1 MNTKELVSRTVI
13 WVETALAGSLSPS
26 VRRVMHIEL
35 SMSLAYGVF
44 YACIIP
50 FTQVVL
56 RRLGASV
63 DMLALYTALLFVGSV
78 FTSFSIVL
86 MRRRRTINIIV
97 FCWLLGRSLFLLTAF
112 VTGAVQLMAIGIVF
126 WLLEAFVIPAYTR
139 VIQKIYPESGRGKVM
154 STVRMGR
161 VSVILLVTPLAGWA
175 LDRVGY
181 QVLFPIGAL
190 FGILATYLFT
200 RIDLDE
206 GELPPRKTKTFSDLW
221 QIVRSDRN
229 FATYLLSYSLF
240 GLGGLLSWPLY
251 PVVQV
256 DRLQLSYSEIGLLG
270 LVESVTWFFS
280 YLLWGRTIDKR
291 GGLFVVRAI
300 AALSI
305 VTPLTYMSAQSLW
318 MLLPSAIARG
328 LGMAGFEL
336 GRISAGIQ
344 LADPERVTEY
354 AAIQSTVVGLRGL
367 VAPLVTVG
375 LLRLGAPHSAVFLLS
390 VVFLVMGWF
399 MFGRVTA
406 PTPGDEEY
414 SERQRLRYRWPFRR
428 RISRV

>member
-1 MNTKELVSRTVI
+1 MNTKELVGRTVI
-13 WVETALAGSLSPS
+13 WVETVLAGSLSPS

-56 RRLGASV
+56 RRQGATV

-206 GELPPRKTKTFSDLW
+206 GELPPRQTKTFADLW

-229 FATYLLSYSLF
+229 FAVYLLSYSLF

-375 LLRLGAPHSAVFLLS
+375 LLRMGAPHSAVFLLS
-390 VVFLVMGWF
+390 VVFLVMGWV

-406 PTPGDEEY
+406 PVPGDEGY

-428 RISRV
+428 RIARV

>member
-1 MNTKELVSRTVI
+1 MKATELLNRTGM
-13 WVETALAGSLSPS
+13 WLETALAGSLSPA
-26 VRRVMHIEL
+26 VRRFMHIEL
-35 SMSLAYGVF
+35 SMSLAYGIF

-56 RRLGASV
+56 RRLGATV

-78 FTSFSIVL
+78 FTSFSIVI

-112 VTGAVQLMAIGIVF
+112 VTGAAQLMAVGIVF

-161 VSVILLVTPLAGWA
+161 VSMILLVTPLAGWA
-175 LDRVGY
+175 MDQVGY
-181 QVLFPIGAL
+181 RVLFPIGAL
-190 FGILATYLFT
+190 FGILATFLFT
-200 RIDLDE
+200 RLDFDE
-206 GELPPRKTKTFSDLW
+206 GELPPRKTKAFSDLW
-221 QIVRSDRN
+221 QIVRTDRN
-229 FATYLLSYSLF
+229 FAVYLVGYSLF

-256 DRLQLSYSEIGLLG
+256 DRLQLSYSDIGLLG
-270 LVESVTWFFS
+270 LVESVTWLFS

-300 AALSI
+300 SVISI
-305 VTPLTYMSAQSLW
+305 VTPVTYMFAQNIW

-344 LADPERVTEY
+344 LADPDRVTEY
-354 AAIQSTVVGLRGL
+354 AAIQSTIVGLRGL
-367 VAPLVTVG
+367 VAPVVTVV
-375 LLRLGAPHSAVFLLS
+375 LLRMGAPQSAIFLLS
-390 VVFLVMGWF
+390 VLFSLLGWF
-399 MFGRVTA
+399 MFGRVEA
-406 PTPGDEEY
+406 PTPGDEGY
-414 SERQRLRYRWPFRR
+414 SERQKLRYQWPFRR
-428 RISRV
+428 RIARV

>member
-1 MNTKELVSRTVI
+1 MKATELLNRTGM
-13 WVETALAGSLSPS
+13 WLETALAGSLSPA
-26 VRRVMHIEL
+26 VRRFMHIEL
-35 SMSLAYGVF
+35 SMSLAYGIF

-78 FTSFSIVL
+78 FTSFSIVI

-112 VTGAVQLMAIGIVF
+112 VTGAVQLMAVGIVF

-161 VSVILLVTPLAGWA
+161 VSMILLVTPLAGWA
-175 LDRVGY
+175 MDQVGY
-181 QVLFPIGAL
+181 RVLFPIGAL
-190 FGILATYLFT
+190 FGILATFLFT
-200 RIDLDE
+200 RIDFDE
-206 GELPPRKTKTFSDLW
+206 GELPPRKTKAFSDLW
-221 QIVRSDRN
+221 QIVRTDRN
-229 FATYLLSYSLF
+229 FAVYLVGYSLF

-256 DRLQLSYSEIGLLG
+256 DRLQLSYSDIGLLG
-270 LVESVTWFFS
+270 LVESVTWLFS

-300 AALSI
+300 SVISI
-305 VTPLTYMSAQSLW
+305 VTPVTYMFAQNIW

-344 LADPERVTEY
+344 LADPDRVTEY
-354 AAIQSTVVGLRGL
+354 AAIQSTIVGLRGL
-367 VAPLVTVG
+367 VAPVVTVV
-375 LLRLGAPHSAVFLLS
+375 LLRMGAPQSAIFLLS
-390 VVFLVMGWF
+390 VLFSLLGWF
-399 MFGRVTA
+399 MFGRVEA
-406 PTPGDEEY
+406 PTPGDEGY
-414 SERQRLRYRWPFRR
+414 SERQKLRYLWPFRR

>member
-1 MNTKELVSRTVI
+1 MLAIVLLRRAGM
-13 WVETALAGSLSPS
+13 WMETALAGSLSPS

-44 YACIIP
+44 YATIIP
-50 FTQVVL
+50 FTPVVL

-63 DMLALYTALLFVGSV
+63 DMLALYTSLLFVGSI

-86 MRRRRTINIIV
+86 MRRRRTVNIIL

-112 VTGAVQLMAIGIVF
+112 ISGAVPLMAISILF

-161 VSVILLVTPLAGWA
+161 VAVILLVTPLAGWA
-175 LDRVGY
+175 LDQVGY
-181 QVLFPIGAL
+181 QVLFPIGAV
-190 FGILATYLFT
+190 FGILATYIFT

-206 GELPPRKTKTFSDLW
+206 GKLPPRQTKTFADLW

-229 FATYLLSYSLF
+229 FAVYLLSYSLF
-240 GLGGLLSWPLY
+240 GLGGLMAWPLY
-251 PVVQV
+251 PIVQV

-270 LVESVTWFFS
+270 LVESITWLFS
-280 YLLWGRTIDKR
+280 YLFWGRTIDRR

-300 AALSI
+300 SAISI

-328 LGMAGFEL
+328 MTMAGFEL
-336 GRISAGIQ
+336 GRINAGIQ

-367 VAPLVTVG
+367 VAPVLTVG
-375 LLRLGAPHSAVFLLS
+375 LLRLGVPHSAIFLISVFFLALGWLS
-390 VVFLVMGWF
+390 
-399 MFGRVTA
+399 FGRVEA
-406 PTPGDEEY
+406 PTPGDAEF
-414 SERQRLRYRWPFRR
+414 SERQKLRYRWPFRR
-428 RISRV
+428 RTPRM

>member
-1 MNTKELVSRTVI
+1 MNTKELLSRTVI

-161 VSVILLVTPLAGWA
+161 VSIILLVTPLAGWA
-175 LDRVGY
+175 MDQVGY
-181 QVLFPIGAL
+181 RVLFPIGAL
-190 FGILATYLFT
+190 FGILATFLFT
-200 RIDLDE
+200 RIDVDE
-206 GELPPRKTKTFSDLW
+206 GELPPRQTKTFADLW
-221 QIVRSDRN
+221 QIIRSDRN
-229 FATYLLSYSLF
+229 FAVYLLGYSLF

-256 DRLQLSYSEIGLLG
+256 DRLQLSYADIGFLG
-270 LVESVTWFFS
+270 LAESITWLFS
-280 YLLWGRTIDKR
+280 YLLWGRAIDKR

-300 AALSI
+300 SAISI
-305 VTPLTYMSAQSLW
+305 VTPLTYMSAQNIW

-344 LADPERVTEY
+344 LADPDRVTEY

-367 VAPLVTVG
+367 VAPAVTVG
-375 LLRLGAPHSAVFLLS
+375 LLRLGVPHSAVFLLS
-390 VVFLVMGWF
+390 VLFLVLGWII
-399 MFGRVTA
+399 FGRVTA
-406 PTPGDEEY
+406 PTPGDEGY

>member
-1 MNTKELVSRTVI
+1 MNTKELLSRTVI
-13 WVETALAGSLSPS
+13 WVETALAGSLSPT

-161 VSVILLVTPLAGWA
+161 VSIILLVTPLAGWA
-175 LDRVGY
+175 MDQVGY
-181 QVLFPIGAL
+181 RVLFPIGAL
-190 FGILATYLFT
+190 FGILATFLFT
-200 RIDLDE
+200 RIDVDE
-206 GELPPRKTKTFSDLW
+206 GELPPRQTKTFADLW
-221 QIVRSDRN
+221 QIIRSDRN
-229 FATYLLSYSLF
+229 FAVYLLGYSLF

-256 DRLQLSYSEIGLLG
+256 DRLQLSYADIGFLG
-270 LVESVTWFFS
+270 LAESITWLFS
-280 YLLWGRTIDKR
+280 YLLWGRAIDKR

-300 AALSI
+300 SAISI
-305 VTPLTYMSAQSLW
+305 VTPLTYMSAQNIW

-344 LADPERVTEY
+344 LADPDRVTEY

-367 VAPLVTVG
+367 VAPAVTVG
-375 LLRLGAPHSAVFLLS
+375 LLRLGVPHSAVFLLS
-390 VVFLVMGWF
+390 VFFLALGWI

-406 PTPGDEEY
+406 PTPGDEGY

>member
-1 MNTKELVSRTVI
+1 MKTKELLSRTVI

-26 VRRVMHIEL
+26 VRRVMHTEL
-35 SMSLAYGVF
+35 SMSLAHGVF

-126 WLLEAFVIPAYTR
+126 GLLEAFVIPAYTR

-206 GELPPRKTKTFSDLW
+206 GELPPRQTKAFSDLW
-221 QIVRSDRN
+221 QIVRGDRN
-229 FATYLLSYSLF
+229 FAIYLLSYSLF

-270 LVESVTWFFS
+270 LVESVTWLFS

-300 AALSI
+300 SAISI

-390 VVFLVMGWF
+390 VAFLVMGWV
-399 MFGRVTA
+399 MFGQVTA
-406 PTPGDEEY
+406 PTPGDEGY

-428 RISRV
+428 RIAQV

>member
-35 SMSLAYGVF
+35 SMSLAHGVF
-44 YACIIP
+44 YALIIP

-112 VTGAVQLMAIGIVF
+112 VTGAVQLMAIGVVF
-126 WLLEAFVIPAYTR
+126 GLLEAFVVPAYTR

-206 GELPPRKTKTFSDLW
+206 GELPPRQTKTFSDLW
-221 QIVRSDRN
+221 QIVRGDRN
-229 FATYLLSYSLF
+229 FAIYLLSYSLF
-240 GLGGLLSWPLY
+240 GLGGLLSWPLF

-270 LVESVTWFFS
+270 LVESITWFLS

-300 AALSI
+300 SAISI

-318 MLLPSAIARG
+318 MLMPSAVARG

-354 AAIQSTVVGLRGL
+354 AAIQSTVVGLRGM
-367 VAPLVTVG
+367 VAPVITVG

-390 VVFLVMGWF
+390 VFFLVLGWV

-406 PTPGDEEY
+406 PIPGDEEY

-428 RISRV
+428 RIARV

>member
-1 MNTKELVSRTVI
+1 MLATVFLRRAGLWI
-13 WVETALAGSLSPS
+13 ETALAGSLSAS

-44 YACIIP
+44 YASIMP

-56 RRLGASV
+56 RRQGASV
-63 DMLALYTALLFVGSV
+63 DMLALYTSLIFVGSI

-86 MRRRRTINIIV
+86 MRRRRTIKLIV

-112 VTGAVQLMAIGIVF
+112 VSGAVPLMVISALF

-190 FGILATYLFT
+190 FGILATFIFT

-206 GELPPRKTKTFSDLW
+206 GKLPPRKTKTFADLW

-229 FATYLLSYSLF
+229 FAVYLLSYSLF
-240 GLGGLLSWPLY
+240 GLGALMAWPLY
-251 PVVQV
+251 PLVQV

-270 LVESVTWFFS
+270 LVESIIWLLS
-280 YLLWGRTIDKR
+280 YLLWGRTIDRR

-300 AALSI
+300 SAIAM

-318 MLLPSAIARG
+318 MLLPAAIASG
-328 LGMAGFEL
+328 VGMAGFEM

-344 LADPERVTEY
+344 LADPDRVTEY
-354 AAIQSTVVGLRGL
+354 AAIQSTVVGLRGV
-367 VAPLVTVG
+367 VAPAITVG
-375 LLRLGAPHSAVFLLS
+375 LLRLGAPHSAIFLISVF
-390 VVFLVMGWF
+390 FLALGWF
-399 MFGRVTA
+399 TFGRVQA
-406 PTPGDEEY
+406 PTPGDEGY
-414 SERQRLRYRWPFRR
+414 KERDKLRYKWPFRR
-428 RISRV
+428 RMPRM

>member
-1 MNTKELVSRTVI
+1 MNTKELVGRTVI
-13 WVETALAGSLSPS
+13 WVETVLAGSLSPS

-56 RRLGASV
+56 RRQGATV

-161 VSVILLVTPLAGWA
+161 VSVILLITPLAGWA

-206 GELPPRKTKTFSDLW
+206 GELPPRQTKAFSDLW
-221 QIVRSDRN
+221 QIVRTDRN
-229 FATYLLSYSLF
+229 FAVYLVSYSLF

-270 LVESVTWFFS
+270 LVESITWFLS

-300 AALSI
+300 SAISI

-318 MLLPSAIARG
+318 MLMPSAIARG

-375 LLRLGAPHSAVFLLS
+375 LLRMGAPHSAVFLLS
-390 VVFLVMGWF
+390 VAFLVMGWV

-414 SERQRLRYRWPFRR
+414 RERQRLRYRWPFRR

>member
-1 MNTKELVSRTVI
+1 MKTKELLIRTVI

-44 YACIIP
+44 YACVIP

-112 VTGAVQLMAIGIVF
+112 VTGATQLMAIGIVF

-206 GELPPRKTKTFSDLW
+206 GELPPRQTKAFSDLW
-221 QIVRSDRN
+221 QIIRSDRN
-229 FATYLLSYSLF
+229 FAVYLVSYSLF

-300 AALSI
+300 SAISI

-318 MLLPSAIARG
+318 MLMPSAIARG

-367 VAPLVTVG
+367 VAPVITVG

-390 VVFLVMGWF
+390 VLFSALGWY
-399 MFGRVTA
+399 MFGRVEA

-414 SERQRLRYRWPFRR
+414 KERQRLGYRWPFRR

>member
-63 DMLALYTALLFVGSV
+63 DMLALYTALLFMGSV

-206 GELPPRKTKTFSDLW
+206 GELPPRQTKTFADLW

-229 FATYLLSYSLF
+229 FAVYLLSYSLF

-390 VVFLVMGWF
+390 VVFLVMGWV

-406 PTPGDEEY
+406 PVPGDEGY

-428 RISRV
+428 RIARV

>member
-1 MNTKELVSRTVI
+1 MNTKELLSRTVI
-13 WVETALAGSLSPS
+13 WVETALAGSLSPT

-161 VSVILLVTPLAGWA
+161 VSIILLVTPLAGWA
-175 LDRVGY
+175 MDQVGY
-181 QVLFPIGAL
+181 RVLFPIGAL
-190 FGILATYLFT
+190 FGILATFLFT
-200 RIDLDE
+200 RIDVDE
-206 GELPPRKTKTFSDLW
+206 GELPPRQTKTFADLW
-221 QIVRSDRN
+221 QIIRSDRN
-229 FATYLLSYSLF
+229 FAVYLLGYSLF

-256 DRLQLSYSEIGLLG
+256 DRLQLSYADIGFLG
-270 LVESVTWFFS
+270 LAESITWLFS
-280 YLLWGRTIDKR
+280 YLLWGRAIDKR

-300 AALSI
+300 SAISI
-305 VTPLTYMSAQSLW
+305 VTPLTYMSAQNIW

-344 LADPERVTEY
+344 LADPDRVTEY

-367 VAPLVTVG
+367 VAPAMTVG
-375 LLRLGAPHSAVFLLS
+375 LLRLGVPHSAVFLLS
-390 VVFLVMGWF
+390 VFFLALGWI

-406 PTPGDEEY
+406 PTPGDEGY

>member
-1 MNTKELVSRTVI
+1 
-13 WVETALAGSLSPS
+13 
-26 VRRVMHIEL
+26 MHIEL
-35 SMSLAYGVF
+35 SMSLAHGVF
-44 YACIIP
+44 YALIIP

-112 VTGAVQLMAIGIVF
+112 VTGAVQLMAIGVVF
-126 WLLEAFVIPAYTR
+126 GLLEAFVVPAYTR

-206 GELPPRKTKTFSDLW
+206 GELPPRKTKAFSDLW
-221 QIVRSDRN
+221 QIVRGDRN
-229 FATYLLSYSLF
+229 FAIYLLSYSLF
-240 GLGGLLSWPLY
+240 GLGGLLSWPLF

-270 LVESVTWFFS
+270 LVESITWFLS

-300 AALSI
+300 SAISI

-318 MLLPSAIARG
+318 MLMPSAIARG

-354 AAIQSTVVGLRGL
+354 AAIQSTVVGLRGM
-367 VAPLVTVG
+367 VAPVITVG

-390 VVFLVMGWF
+390 VFFLVMGWV
-399 MFGRVTA
+399 MFGRVEA
-406 PTPGDEEY
+406 PIPGDEGY

>member
-1 MNTKELVSRTVI
+1 MNTKELVGRTVI
-13 WVETALAGSLSPS
+13 WVETVLAGSLSPS

-56 RRLGASV
+56 RRQGATV

-161 VSVILLVTPLAGWA
+161 VSVILLITPLAGWA

-206 GELPPRKTKTFSDLW
+206 GELPPRQTKAFSDLW
-221 QIVRSDRN
+221 QIVRTDRN
-229 FATYLLSYSLF
+229 FAVYLVSYSLF

-270 LVESVTWFFS
+270 LVESITWFFS
-280 YLLWGRTIDKR
+280 YLVWGRTIDKK

-300 AALSI
+300 SAISI

-318 MLLPSAIARG
+318 MLMPSAIARG

-375 LLRLGAPHSAVFLLS
+375 LLRMGAPHSAVFLLS
-390 VVFLVMGWF
+390 VAFLVMGWV
-399 MFGRVTA
+399 MFGQVTA

-414 SERQRLRYRWPFRR
+414 RERQRLRYRWPFRR

>member
-1 MNTKELVSRTVI
+1 MNTRELVGRTVI
-13 WVETALAGSLSPS
+13 WVETVLAGSLSPS

-56 RRLGASV
+56 RRQGATV

-206 GELPPRKTKTFSDLW
+206 GELPPRQTKTFADLW

-229 FATYLLSYSLF
+229 FAVYLVSYSLF

-270 LVESVTWFFS
+270 LVESVTWFLS
-280 YLLWGRTIDKR
+280 YLFWGRTIDKR

-300 AALSI
+300 AAISI

-318 MLLPSAIARG
+318 MLMPSAIARG

-344 LADPERVTEY
+344 LADPEKVTEY

-390 VVFLVMGWF
+390 VAFLVMGWV

-414 SERQRLRYRWPFRR
+414 RERQRLRYRWPFRR

>member
-1 MNTKELVSRTVI
+1 MNTKELLSRTVI

-161 VSVILLVTPLAGWA
+161 VSIILLVTPLAGWA
-175 LDRVGY
+175 MDQVGY
-181 QVLFPIGAL
+181 RVLFPIGAL
-190 FGILATYLFT
+190 FGILATFLFT
-200 RIDLDE
+200 RIDVDE
-206 GELPPRKTKTFSDLW
+206 GELPPRQTKTFADLW
-221 QIVRSDRN
+221 QIIRSDRN
-229 FATYLLSYSLF
+229 FAVYLLGYSLF

-256 DRLQLSYSEIGLLG
+256 DRLQLSYADIGFLG
-270 LVESVTWFFS
+270 LAESITWLFS
-280 YLLWGRTIDKR
+280 YLLWGRAIDKR

-300 AALSI
+300 SAISI
-305 VTPLTYMSAQSLW
+305 VTPLTYMSAQNIW

-344 LADPERVTEY
+344 LADPDRVTEY

-367 VAPLVTVG
+367 VAPAVTVG
-375 LLRLGAPHSAVFLLS
+375 LLRLGVPHSAVFLLS
-390 VVFLVMGWF
+390 VFFLALGWI

-406 PTPGDEEY
+406 PTPGDEGY

>member
-63 DMLALYTALLFVGSV
+63 DMLALYTALLFMGSV

-206 GELPPRKTKTFSDLW
+206 GELPPRQTKTFADLW

-229 FATYLLSYSLF
+229 FAVYLLSYSLF

-375 LLRLGAPHSAVFLLS
+375 LLRMGAPHSAVFLLS
-390 VVFLVMGWF
+390 VVFLVMGWV

-406 PTPGDEEY
+406 PVPGDEGY

-428 RISRV
+428 RIARV

>member
-1 MNTKELVSRTVI
+1 MWI
-13 WVETALAGSLSPS
+13 ETALAGSLSPA

-35 SMSLAYGVF
+35 SMSLAHGVF
-44 YACIIP
+44 YACIFP

-56 RRLGASV
+56 RRLGATV

-78 FTSFSIVL
+78 FTSYSIVV
-86 MRRRRTINIIV
+86 MRRRRTVNLIV
-97 FCWLLGRSLFLLTAF
+97 FCWLIGRSLFLLAAF
-112 VTGAVQLMAIGIVF
+112 VTGAVQLMAIGILF
-126 WLLEAFVIPAYTR
+126 SLLEAFVIPAYTR
-139 VIQKIYPESGRGKVM
+139 VIQRIYPESGRGKVM

-175 LDRVGY
+175 MDQVGY
-181 QVLFPIGAL
+181 RVLFPIGAV

-200 RIDLDE
+200 RIEVDE
-206 GELPPRKTKTFSDLW
+206 GVLPPRQTKAFSDLW
-221 QIVRSDRN
+221 QIIRGDRN
-229 FATYLLSYSLF
+229 FAIYLLSYSLF
-240 GLGGLLSWPLY
+240 GLGGLLSWPLF
-251 PVVQV
+251 PIVQV
-256 DRLQLSYSEIGLLG
+256 DRLQLSYSDIGLLG
-270 LVESVTWFFS
+270 LVESVTWLFS
-280 YLLWGRTIDKR
+280 YLLWGRLIDKR

-300 AALSI
+300 SAISI

-344 LADPERVTEY
+344 LADPDRVTEY

-367 VAPLVTVG
+367 VAPVITVG
-375 LLRLGAPHSAVFLLS
+375 LLRLGAPHSAIFLLS
-390 VVFLVMGWF
+390 VFFLALGWI
-399 MFGRVTA
+399 MFGKVEA
-406 PTPGDEEY
+406 PTPGDEGY

>member
-1 MNTKELVSRTVI
+1 MNTKELVGRTVI
-13 WVETALAGSLSPS
+13 WVETVLAGSLSPS

-56 RRLGASV
+56 RRQGATV

-206 GELPPRKTKTFSDLW
+206 GELPPRQTKTFADLW

-229 FATYLLSYSLF
+229 FATYLISYSLF

-256 DRLQLSYSEIGLLG
+256 DRLQLSYSDIGLLG

-318 MLLPSAIARG
+318 MLMPSAIARG

-344 LADPERVTEY
+344 LADPEKVTEY

-390 VVFLVMGWF
+390 VAFLVMGWV

>member
-112 VTGAVQLMAIGIVF
+112 VTGAMQLMAIGIVF

-190 FGILATYLFT
+190 FGILSTYLFT

-206 GELPPRKTKTFSDLW
+206 GELPPRKTKTFADLW

-229 FATYLLSYSLF
+229 FAVYLVSYSLF

-270 LVESVTWFFS
+270 LVESITWFFS
-280 YLLWGRTIDKR
+280 YLAVGTDDRQAGRSIRRTGYRGALDRDAAHLHVGTKPVDVDAFGYCAGAGD
-291 GGLFVVRAI
+291 GGLRAG
-300 AALSI
+300 AD
-305 VTPLTYMSAQSLW
+305 Q
-318 MLLPSAIARG
+318 RG
-328 LGMAGFEL
+328 HPAG
-336 GRISAGIQ
+336 
-344 LADPERVTEY
+344 
-354 AAIQSTVVGLRGL
+354 
-367 VAPLVTVG
+367 
-375 LLRLGAPHSAVFLLS
+375 
-390 VVFLVMGWF
+390 
-399 MFGRVTA
+399 
-406 PTPGDEEY
+406 
-414 SERQRLRYRWPFRR
+414 
-428 RISRV
+428 

>member
-1 MNTKELVSRTVI
+1 MLATVFLRRAGLWI
-13 WVETALAGSLSPS
+13 ETALAGSLSAS

-44 YACIIP
+44 YASIMP

-56 RRLGASV
+56 RRQGASV
-63 DMLALYTALLFVGSV
+63 DMLALYTSLIFVGSI

-86 MRRRRTINIIV
+86 MRRRRTIKLIV

-112 VTGAVQLMAIGIVF
+112 VSGAVPLMVISALF

-161 VSVILLVTPLAGWA
+161 VSVILLITPLAGWA

-190 FGILATYLFT
+190 FGILATFIFT

-206 GELPPRKTKTFSDLW
+206 GKLPPRNTKTFADLW

-229 FATYLLSYSLF
+229 FAVYLLSYSLF
-240 GLGGLLSWPLY
+240 GLGALMAWPLY
-251 PVVQV
+251 PLVQV

-270 LVESVTWFFS
+270 LVESIIWLLS
-280 YLLWGRTIDKR
+280 YLLWGRTIDRR

-300 AALSI
+300 SAIAM

-318 MLLPSAIARG
+318 MLLPAAIASG
-328 LGMAGFEL
+328 LGMAGFEM

-344 LADPERVTEY
+344 LADPDRVTEY

-367 VAPLVTVG
+367 VAPAITVG
-375 LLRLGAPHSAVFLLS
+375 LLRLGAPHSAIFLISVF
-390 VVFLVMGWF
+390 FLALGWF
-399 MFGRVTA
+399 TFGRVQA
-406 PTPGDEEY
+406 PTPGDEGY
-414 SERQRLRYRWPFRR
+414 KERDKLRYKWPFRR
-428 RISRV
+428 RMPRM

>member
-1 MNTKELVSRTVI
+1 MKATELLNRTGM
-13 WVETALAGSLSPS
+13 WLETALAGSLSPA

-35 SMSLAYGVF
+35 SMALAHGIF

-63 DMLALYTALLFVGSV
+63 DMLAVYTALLFAGSV

-161 VSVILLVTPLAGWA
+161 VSMILLVTPLAGWA
-175 LDRVGY
+175 MDQVGY
-181 QVLFPIGAL
+181 RVLFPIGAV

-206 GELPPRKTKTFSDLW
+206 GELPPRQTKAFSDLW
-221 QIVRSDRN
+221 QIVRTDRN
-229 FATYLLSYSLF
+229 FTVYLVSYSLF
-240 GLGGLLSWPLY
+240 GLGGLLSWPLF

-256 DRLQLSYSEIGLLG
+256 DRLQLSYSDIGLLG
-270 LVESVTWFFS
+270 LAESVTWLFS
-280 YLLWGRTIDKR
+280 YLLWGRMIDKR

-300 AALSI
+300 SAISI
-305 VTPLTYMSAQSLW
+305 VTPLTYMWAQNIW

-328 LGMAGFEL
+328 LGMAGFEM

-344 LADPERVTEY
+344 LADPDRVTEY

-367 VAPLVTVG
+367 VAPIITVG
-375 LLRLGAPHSAVFLLS
+375 LLRLGAPHSAIFLLS
-390 VVFLVMGWF
+390 VLFSLLGWF
-399 MFGRVTA
+399 MFGRVEA
-406 PTPGDEEY
+406 PTPGDEGY
-414 SERQRLRYRWPFRR
+414 SERQKLRYRWPFRR
-428 RISRV
+428 RIARV

>member
-1 MNTKELVSRTVI
+1 MKATELLNRAGM
-13 WVETALAGSLSPS
+13 WLETALAGSLSPA

-35 SMSLAYGVF
+35 SMALAHGIF

-63 DMLALYTALLFVGSV
+63 DMLAVYTALLFAGSV

-161 VSVILLVTPLAGWA
+161 VSMILLVTPLAGWA
-175 LDRVGY
+175 MDQVGY
-181 QVLFPIGAL
+181 RVLFPIGAV
-190 FGILATYLFT
+190 FGILATYFFT

-206 GELPPRKTKTFSDLW
+206 GELPPRQTKAFSDLW
-221 QIVRSDRN
+221 QIVRTDRN
-229 FATYLLSYSLF
+229 FAVYLVSYSLF
-240 GLGGLLSWPLY
+240 GLGGLLSWPLF

-256 DRLQLSYSEIGLLG
+256 DRLQLSYSDIGLLG
-270 LVESVTWFFS
+270 LVESVTWLFS
-280 YLLWGRTIDKR
+280 YLLWGRMIDKR

-300 AALSI
+300 SAISI
-305 VTPLTYMSAQSLW
+305 VTPLTYMWAQNIW
-318 MLLPSAIARG
+318 MLMPSAIARG
-328 LGMAGFEL
+328 LGMAGFEM

-344 LADPERVTEY
+344 LADPDRVTEY

-367 VAPLVTVG
+367 VAPIITVG
-375 LLRLGAPHSAVFLLS
+375 LLRLGAPHSAIFLLS
-390 VVFLVMGWF
+390 VLFSLLGWF
-399 MFGRVTA
+399 MFGRVEA
-406 PTPGDEEY
+406 PTPGDEGY

-428 RISRV
+428 RIARV

>member
-1 MNTKELVSRTVI
+1 MKTKELLSRTVI

-26 VRRVMHIEL
+26 VRRVMHTEL

-126 WLLEAFVIPAYTR
+126 GLLEAFVIPAYTR

-206 GELPPRKTKTFSDLW
+206 GELPPRQTKAFSDLW
-221 QIVRSDRN
+221 QIVRGDRN
-229 FATYLLSYSLF
+229 FAIYLLSYSLF

-270 LVESVTWFFS
+270 LVESVTWLFS

-300 AALSI
+300 SAISI

-390 VVFLVMGWF
+390 VAFLVMGWV
-399 MFGRVTA
+399 MFGQVTA
-406 PTPGDEEY
+406 PTPGDEGY

-428 RISRV
+428 RIARV

>member
-35 SMSLAYGVF
+35 SMSLAHGVF
-44 YACIIP
+44 YALIIP

-112 VTGAVQLMAIGIVF
+112 VTGAVQLMAIGVVF
-126 WLLEAFVIPAYTR
+126 GLLEAFVVPAYTR

-206 GELPPRKTKTFSDLW
+206 GELPPRQTKAFSDLW
-221 QIVRSDRN
+221 QIVRGDRN
-229 FATYLLSYSLF
+229 FAIYLLSYSLF

-270 LVESVTWFFS
+270 LVESITWFLS

-300 AALSI
+300 SAISI

-318 MLLPSAIARG
+318 MLMPSAIARG

-354 AAIQSTVVGLRGL
+354 AAIQSTVVGLRGM
-367 VAPLVTVG
+367 VAPVITVG

-390 VVFLVMGWF
+390 VFFLVMGWV

-406 PTPGDEEY
+406 PIPGDEEY

-428 RISRV
+428 RIARV